1 MSEKMI
7 SIELHQRSDYQFDI
21 QFGAAVPD
29 LLCDEPEPLG
39 QGLGPSPVQLLAAA
53 VGNCLSDSFL
63 FACRKYKQSPEPLRT
78 VVTAV
83 VGRND
88 QGRQRVLGMSAQIHL
103 GVAANQ
109 VAHLARVLQQYEAFC
124 TVTQSVGLGIP
135 VNTQVIDAG
144 GEVLTAP
151 PSDSVAELTAPAPA
165 PAPAIAPA
173 AVLHLVH
180 KARVGPALD

>member
-29 LLCDEPEPLG
+29 LLCDEPAPLG

-83 VGRND
+83 VGTAAVVTVDGMD
-88 QGRQRVLGMSAQIHL
+88 QAD
-103 GVAANQ
+103 
-109 VAHLARVLQQYEAFC
+109 
-124 TVTQSVGLGIP
+124 T
-135 VNTQVIDAG
+135 
-144 GEVLTAP
+144 EVLIKAPGGAGAVMPVVVIGDGTAG
-151 PSDSVAELTAPAPA
+151 VTLGRGT
-165 PAPAIAPA
+165 
-173 AVLHLVH
+173 VL
-180 KARVGPALD
+180 